1 MDSRMDNREMSP
13 SPPSYLVMTF
23 GAKGVGD
30 HVSCSSFVRNLAKN
44 SPHAAID
51 VGVFS
56 PVGME
61 LFKYNPHVRNIHMLD
76 MEYLK
81 VGGKYRCGEKARY
94 ISSFRCLNYD
104 TVYILGT
111 KFRHAVFAFLIG
123 AEKRI
128 GYVNYRRG
136 FLLTT
141 KATEPLEKNIV
152 ERFLGLL
159 TLDGLTVFD
168 PTLEL
173 FISEKEA
180 AAVERVFSERGIG
193 STDRTI
199 SLAPFAADMRR
210 TWGLHRFWEIA
221 DRLAEE
227 GWRVL
232 VFGSSSDR
240 ELMRNVPLPQHPN
253 IVDLTGK
260 LTILETA
267 AAIKKS
273 AVFLGNDSGLGH
285 IAGAVGTKALIL
297 GYYVTRT
304 WYPLAPSV
312 RTIIKEVGCTA
323 CNLNACTANNDE
335 VPRCFSSIGVKEVVK
350 KLSEMLA
357 ENSSSQVSTRR

>member
-1 MDSRMDNREMSP
+1 MDDREMSP
-13 SPPSYLVMTF
+13 SPLSCLVMTF
-23 GAKGVGD
+23 GARGVGD

-44 SPHAAID
+44 SPNAAID

-76 MEYLK
+76 MDYLK
-81 VGGKYRCGEKARY
+81 LGGKYRCGEKARY
-94 ISSFRCLNYD
+94 IGSFRGLNYD
-104 TVYILGT
+104 KVYILGT
-111 KFRHAVFAFLIG
+111 KFRHGVFAFLIG
-123 AEKRI
+123 ARNRI
-128 GYVNYRRG
+128 GYSNYRRG

-159 TLDGLTVFD
+159 VLDGLTVFD
-168 PTLEL
+168 PSPEL
-173 FISEKEA
+173 FISEKEVA
-180 AAVERVFSERGIG
+180 SVERLFAERGVL
-193 STDRTI
+193 STDHAI

-221 DRLAEE
+221 DRFAEE
-227 GWRVL
+227 GWKIL

-240 ELMRNVPLPQHPN
+240 ELTRNIPLFQHPN

-267 AAIKKS
+267 AAMKKS
-273 AVFLGNDSGLGH
+273 VIFLGNDSGLGH

-312 RTIIKEVGCTA
+312 RTIIKEIGCTA
-323 CNLNACTANNDE
+323 CNLNTCTANNDE
-335 VPRCFSSIGVKEVVK
+335 IPRCFSAIEVEEVVQT
-350 KLSEMLA
+350 LTEMLRD
-357 ENSSSQVSTRR
+357 NSSAQVSTRG